1 MQFGRSWDSSCV
13 KMITMDKTTQEVF
26 RERALLSADL
36 AAKLYDAEPSDRL
49 GMLPILSSAEL
60 EQLEHL
66 GKGAVW
72 DGYLISKNARTSL
85 CLIGLAS
92 RWNGMN
98 FITQAGMAV
107 LDTLKSIVIREK
119 SK

>member
-1 MQFGRSWDSSCV
+1 MSSRS
-13 KMITMDKTTQEVF
+13 IHEVF
-26 RERALLSADL
+26 REWACKSADL
-36 AAKLYDAEPSDRL
+36 AARLYTADPNDRL
-49 GMLPILSSAEL
+49 EMLPILNSAEL

-72 DGYLISKNARTSL
+72 DGYLISKAARTGLCSL
-85 CLIGLAS
+85 GLAS
-92 RWNGMN
+92 TWNGMN

-107 LDTLKSIVIREK
+107 LDTLKSRVIRDK